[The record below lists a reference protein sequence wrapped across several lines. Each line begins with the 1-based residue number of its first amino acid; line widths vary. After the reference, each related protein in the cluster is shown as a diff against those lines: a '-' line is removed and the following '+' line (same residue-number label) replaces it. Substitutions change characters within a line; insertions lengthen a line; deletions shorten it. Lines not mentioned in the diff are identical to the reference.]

1 MRICFVVLLA
11 AATLLSS
18 SEAIS
23 IPDKA
28 NNVAK
33 VTVHDRD
40 HVVDTQVLVKRSLR
54 KRNTAVGDEER
65 AVPTVASLERLDSLA
80 EKVPGI
86 IKKFGDRWAYRIMQ
100 YNVWIFGNKTPE
112 WVKAN
117 FPAYFDGYFL
127 FYHNRMT
134 RGYKYA

>member
-1 MRICFVVLLA
+1 MCIWFIVLVTVT
-11 AATLLSS
+11 TLLSS
-18 SEAIS
+18 SEAIP

-28 NNVAK
+28 NV
-33 VTVHDRD
+33 
-40 HVVDTQVLVKRSLR
+40 
-54 KRNTAVGDEER
+54 RNTAVGDEER
-65 AVPTVASLERLDSLA
+65 AVPTVASLEKLDPL
-80 EKVPGI
+80 PGV
-86 IKKFGDRWAYRIMQ
+86 IKMFGNRWIFKIMQ

-117 FPAYFDGYFL
+117 FPAYSRGYFL

>member
-1 MRICFVVLLA
+1 MRICFIVLLT

-28 NNVAK
+28 NVAK
-33 VTVHDRD
+33 VIIPDRD
-40 HVVDTQVLVKRSLR
+40 HVVDTQTLIKRSLR
-54 KRNTAVGDEER
+54 KRNTAVGDEDR

-86 IKKFGDRWAYRIMQ
+86 IKRFGDRWAYRIMQ
-100 YNVWIFGNKTPE
+100 YNVWIFGKKKPQ
-112 WVKAN
+112 WVKDH
-117 FPAYFDGYFL
+117 FPAYFDGYSL
-127 FYHNRMT
+127 FYDNRMT